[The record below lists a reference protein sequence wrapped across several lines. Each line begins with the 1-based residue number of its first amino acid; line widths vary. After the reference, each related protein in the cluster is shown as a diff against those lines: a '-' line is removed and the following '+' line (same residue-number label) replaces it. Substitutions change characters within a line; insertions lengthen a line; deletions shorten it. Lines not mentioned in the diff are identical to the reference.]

1 MADGLSYG
9 VRNNLITGSVE
20 DEVVYS
26 KIIALK
32 VAEGKSVEKLN
43 EIHTAMKAN
52 IEKRSI
58 DDLEGRKPRKA
69 SEGSMC
75 PCRRHGVSERKL
87 GALR

>member
-1 MADGLSYG
+1 MADGLCYG
-9 VRNNLITGSVE
+9 LRKNLITGSVE

-43 EIHTAMKAN
+43 EIHTVMKAN

-58 DDLEGRKPRKA
+58 DDLEGRKA
-69 SEGSMC
+69 SEGSM
-75 PCRRHGVSERKL
+75 
-87 GALR
+87 

>member
-1 MADGLSYG
+1 MADGLCYG
-9 VRNNLITGSVE
+9 LRKNLIAGSVE

-69 SEGSMC
+69 SEASML
-75 PCRRHGVSERKL
+75 SM
-87 GALR
+87 

>member
-1 MADGLSYG
+1 M
-9 VRNNLITGSVE
+9 
-20 DEVVYS
+20 VYS

-69 SEGSMC
+69 SEGSML
-75 PCRRHGVSERKL
+75 SM
-87 GALR
+87 